1 MSDGPYDAVVSLE
14 MGEHVGEANYPTY
27 AGQLFRQLKPEG
39 RLVLQQMSR
48 RGAHPGGGAFIESY
62 IAPDMHMRPV
72 GQTVDLLESAG
83 FEVRDVHALREHYVR
98 TVDAWYATFEQR
110 WDEVVALV
118 GEEVARVWR
127 LYLVGGALAFEEGR
141 MGVDQILA
149 VKPGPAGRSGM
160 PATRGAYAG

>member
-1 MSDGPYDAVVSLE
+1 
-14 MGEHVGEANYPTY
+14 
-27 AGQLFRQLKPEG
+27 
-39 RLVLQQMSR
+39 MSR

-98 TVDAWYATFEQR
+98 TVDAWYDTFEQR
-110 WDEVVALV
+110 WDDAVALV

-127 LYLVGGALAFEEGR
+127 LYFVGGGARIRRRGGWASTR
-141 MGVDQILA
+141 SSRSSPDR
-149 VKPGPAGRSGM
+149 PARVACR
-160 PATRGAYAG
+160 PPETRTPT